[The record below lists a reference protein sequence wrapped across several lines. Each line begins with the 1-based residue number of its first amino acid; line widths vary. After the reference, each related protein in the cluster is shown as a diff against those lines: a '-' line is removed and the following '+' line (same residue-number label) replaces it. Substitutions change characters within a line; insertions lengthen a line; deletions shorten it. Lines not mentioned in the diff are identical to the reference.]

1 LERFNYASRITF
13 SALLSTFHFLLSTFY
28 FPLSTFH
35 FSLFTFYFSQI
46 TYHASLFTFHFFSMK
61 NIKNADELKGR
72 VLDPGVALWIL
83 LILLLLRGLLYT
95 FSIPPW
101 QHPDEPTH
109 FEHVRLIAERWELPT
124 PESISIDLRR
134 EIAQSMLANG
144 FWDPESAP
152 SLDDDSLSDPGVS
165 PLGIYTLTHPRL
177 YYVLAAAWLWPWL
190 HLPVEGQLYLVRML
204 SVILNLV
211 VVLATYR
218 AVRILYPYRKWLA
231 VMVSAFVVFQPVHT
245 DIMSAV
251 NNDVLINA
259 LAGLFFVV
267 MAWIFQE
274 GLDLKKGV
282 FLIVLLILGFLTKT
296 TAVVLMV
303 SLPIGLLFY
312 IWRSGHT
319 KWFLGI
325 AGFCLCILVVSVF
338 LWQMDIL
345 QGWINQIGDVAGRY
359 FRVTFSGTFQALQD
373 PEFRELP
380 LQAAPVVFRSFWGSF
395 GWRHI
400 WLPSVWY
407 VLLGAVS
414 LVSVVGLVVLT
425 CLKIF
430 HQERMKDLPYRASFL
445 VYGFCTVLAAC
456 VAALLRS
463 VAVQGL
469 SPYLS
474 HGRYVF
480 IAMVPFALLFTL
492 GLRAWTKPAWRRVAG
507 GLFLLFL
514 IAYDALCFWG
524 IMMPYYY

>member
-1 LERFNYASRITF
+1 MNAESKNGRI
-13 SALLSTFHFLLSTFY
+13 
-28 FPLSTFH
+28 
-35 FSLFTFYFSQI
+35 
-46 TYHASLFTFHFFSMK
+46 
-61 NIKNADELKGR
+61 
-72 VLDPGVALWIL
+72 LDPGVALWIL
-83 LILLLLRGLLYT
+83 LILLLLRGLLYV
-95 FSIPPW
+95 FAVPPW

-109 FEHVRLIAERWELPT
+109 FEHVRWIAERWELPT
-124 PESISIDLRR
+124 PDTISVEIRR

-144 FWDPESAP
+144 FWDPESTP
-152 SLDDDSLSDPGVS
+152 SLDDDSLANPGVS

-177 YYVLAAAWLWPWL
+177 YYVVSAAWLWPWL
-190 HLPVEGQLYLVRML
+190 RLPVEGQLYLVRMF
-204 SVILNLV
+204 SIILNLV
-211 VVLATYR
+211 VVLATYQT
-218 AVRILYPYRKWLA
+218 VRILYPYRKWLA

-259 LAGLFFVV
+259 LAGLFFLV
-267 MAWIFQE
+267 MAWIFKE
-274 GLDLKKGV
+274 GLDIKKGV
-282 FLIVLLILGFLTKT
+282 LLFSLLILGFLTKT
-296 TAVVLMV
+296 TAVVLWV

-319 KWFLGI
+319 KWFLAI
-325 AGFCLCILVVSVF
+325 AGLCLVTVVISLA

-345 QGWINQIGDVAGRY
+345 QGWVNQVGDVAGRY

-400 WLPSVWY
+400 WLSPVWY
-407 VLLGAVS
+407 VVLGI
-414 LVSVVGLVVLT
+414 VSVVSLAGLVL
-425 CLKIF
+425 LAGSKMI
-430 HQERMKDLPYRASFL
+430 HPGRRKNLPYRSPFL
-445 VYGFCTVLAAC
+445 AYGFCTILAAC
-456 VAALLRS
+456 MAAILRS

-474 HGRYVF
+474 HGRYIF

-492 GLRAWTKPAWRRVAG
+492 GLRAWTKPAWRRAAAA
-507 GLFLLFL
+507 LFLLFL

-524 IMMPYYY
+524 TMMPYYY

>member
-1 LERFNYASRITF
+1 MNAESKNGRI
-13 SALLSTFHFLLSTFY
+13 
-28 FPLSTFH
+28 
-35 FSLFTFYFSQI
+35 
-46 TYHASLFTFHFFSMK
+46 
-61 NIKNADELKGR
+61 
-72 VLDPGVALWIL
+72 LDPGFALWIL
-83 LILLLLRGLLYT
+83 LILLLLRGLLYA
-95 FSIPPW
+95 FAIPPW

-109 FEHVRLIAERWELPT
+109 FEHVRLIADRRELPAPDT
-124 PESISIDLRR
+124 ISIDLRR

-144 FWDPESAP
+144 FWDPGSAP

-177 YYVLAAAWLWPWL
+177 YYVVAAAWLWPWL
-190 HLPVEGQLYLVRML
+190 RLPVEGQLYLVRMF

-211 VVLATYR
+211 VVLAAYQT
-218 AVRILYPYRKWLA
+218 VRILYPYRKWLA

-259 LAGLFFVV
+259 LAGLFFLV

-282 FLIVLLILGFLTKT
+282 LLFSLLILGFLTKT
-296 TAVVLMV
+296 TAIVLLI
-303 SLPIGLLFY
+303 SLPISLLFY
-312 IWRSGHT
+312 IWRSGHM
-319 KWFLGI
+319 KWFFGI
-325 AGFCLCILVVSVF
+325 AGVCLCVIVASLI
-338 LWQMDIL
+338 LWQMEIL
-345 QGWINQIGDVAGRY
+345 QGWMNQIGDIAGRY

-407 VLLGAVS
+407 VLMGAFSTVS
-414 LVSVVGLVVLT
+414 LVGLVLLT
-425 CLKIF
+425 CSKMF
-430 HQERMKDLPYRASFL
+430 HQERRENLPYRASFL
-445 VYGFCTVLAAC
+445 VYSFFTVLVAC
-456 VAALLRS
+456 LTAILRS

-480 IAMVPFALLFTL
+480 IAMVPFAMLFTL
-492 GLRAWTKPAWRRVAG
+492 GLRAWTKPAWRRAAAA
-507 GLFLLFL
+507 LFLLFL

-524 IMMPYYY
+524 TMMPYYY